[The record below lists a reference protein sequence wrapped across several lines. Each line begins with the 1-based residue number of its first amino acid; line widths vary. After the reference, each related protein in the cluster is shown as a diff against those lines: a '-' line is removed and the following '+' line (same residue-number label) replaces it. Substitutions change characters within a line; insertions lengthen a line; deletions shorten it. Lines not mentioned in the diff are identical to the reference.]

1 MDHIVTE
8 QFLSLKYIG
17 AAIVYSSLGIV
28 LLILSSIIFDKV
40 TPGDMWKEIVVEK
53 NMPLAIATGAMILA
67 MGQIIASAIHG

>member
-17 AAIVYSSLGIV
+17 AAIVYSLLGIM
-28 LLILSSIIFDKV
+28 LLIISTIIFDKV

-53 NMPLAIATGAMILA
+53 NIPLAIATSALILA

>member
-1 MDHIVTE
+1 LEHIVTE

-17 AAIVYSSLGIV
+17 AAIVYSALGVV

-53 NMPLAIATGAMILA
+53 NLPLAIATGAMILA

>member
-17 AAIVYSSLGIV
+17 AAIVYSLIGIV
-28 LLILSSIIFDKV
+28 LLIISTIIFDKV

-53 NMPLAIATGAMILA
+53 NIPLAIATSALILA

>member
-17 AAIVYSSLGIV
+17 AAIVYSLLGIV
-28 LLILSSIIFDKV
+28 LLIISTIIFDRV

-53 NMPLAIATGAMILA
+53 NMPLAIATGALILA